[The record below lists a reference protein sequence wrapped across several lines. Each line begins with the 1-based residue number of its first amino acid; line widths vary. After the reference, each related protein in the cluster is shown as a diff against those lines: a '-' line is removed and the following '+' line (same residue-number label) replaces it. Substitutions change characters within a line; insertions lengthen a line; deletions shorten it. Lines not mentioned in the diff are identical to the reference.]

1 MKVTEK
7 LTEAELAERLDD
19 VLDRASK
26 GEEFAIERDGEV
38 IAVIRPLAPGEAA
51 AAVTTASAYRGTT
64 WEEFTSRV
72 RNLDPPGDGFAD
84 DLEAIQAS
92 QGVVEMPEWPD

>member
-1 MKVTEK
+1 MKVTDK
-7 LTEAELAERLDD
+7 LTEAELASRLDE
-19 VLDRASK
+19 VLDRTSQ

-38 IAVIRPLAPGEAA
+38 IAVIRPLTPSETVAA
-51 AAVTTASAYRGTT
+51 STTASEHRGTT
-64 WEEFTSRV
+64 WEEFTSRT